1 MILTLLPLLVA
12 LWLSA
17 DALRRLARR
26 AGRGV
31 GLAATRF
38 LVFWAMLLAHLA
50 DTEDSVHWHDVHGTE
65 PL

>member
-1 MILTLLPLLVA
+1 MLLSLLPLLVA

-26 AGRGV
+26 AGRGI
-31 GLAATRF
+31 LLWATRF
-38 LVFWAMLLAHLA
+38 AVFWSMLLAHLS
-50 DTEDSVHWHDVHGTE
+50 DTEDSCRWHEVHGTE